1 MHTQSMPHLL
11 GPHNPKNTTFLTLKK
26 KKKKTLFI
34 GLLSIYNLE
43 LFHKIRKEK
52 EYMTKKRLDDINC
65 KMKISYVTN
74 NYVQNSLT
82 EQI

>member
-1 MHTQSMPHLL
+1 M
-11 GPHNPKNTTFLTLKK
+11 
-26 KKKKTLFI
+26 FI

>member
-1 MHTQSMPHLL
+1 MVLI
-11 GPHNPKNTTFLTLKK
+11 GPHYPKNTTFLTLK

-43 LFHKIRKEK
+43 LFHKIWKEK
-52 EYMTKKRLDDINC
+52 EYMTKKSLDDINC

-74 NYVQNSLT
+74 NYVQNSRI
-82 EQI
+82 EQV